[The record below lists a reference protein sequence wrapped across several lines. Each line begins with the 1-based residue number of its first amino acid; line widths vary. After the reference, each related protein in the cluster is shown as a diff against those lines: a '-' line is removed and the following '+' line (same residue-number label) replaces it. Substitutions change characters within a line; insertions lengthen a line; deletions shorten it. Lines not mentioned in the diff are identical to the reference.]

1 VSDGGAVEVD
11 GFVVA
16 VLVEVLLRV
25 VVDEVVVVVV
35 IVGIVRIGGIVTIVI
50 VGVDEDVEDVVIVD
64 VGSESVGSQSRVI
77 GQRDGRDCA
86 TEENTSE
93 AAP

>member
-11 GFVVA
+11 DFVVA
-16 VLVEVLLRV
+16 VLVEVVLGV
-25 VVDEVVVVVV
+25 VVDELVVVV

-50 VGVDEDVEDVVIVD
+50 VGVDEEVEDVVIVD